1 MIALFR
7 DLAKPMF
14 FLFLINFV
22 YAENNGVGDEKWSFN
37 TAIPVTATKVQYAVS
52 FTDGNG
58 NVHWDNNLTKNY
70 TMVIPQALF

>member
-1 MIALFR
+1 MSYTTDNWTTTKTVVAT
-7 DLAKPMF
+7 
-14 FLFLINFV
+14 
-22 YAENNGVGDEKWSFN
+22 YTENNSAGDEKWSFN
-37 TAIPVTATKVQYAVS
+37 TAIPTTATKVQYAVS